1 MLTPFEIGK
10 QVVYPG
16 RSVVRSEATE
26 ETGLEQVHTRDEF
39 IRPVAYEPVI
49 YPGRPYVA
57 PVVTDEGPLEQVH
70 TKA

>member
-1 MLTPFEIGK
+1 MTPVRYEA
-10 QVVYPG
+10 VVYPG

-57 PVVTDEGPLEQVH
+57 PAVTDEGPLEQVH